1 MITDFF
7 MLPLQSILIGAK
19 KTPFLSTNFILLM
32 FLNHSDYR
40 KIASEI
46 SIFIFEIVHPFMKE
60 DTENYLEV
68 VCEIGLQA

>member
-1 MITDFF
+1 
-7 MLPLQSILIGAK
+7 
-19 KTPFLSTNFILLM
+19 M
-32 FLNHSDYR
+32 FLNHSEHR